1 MRWIVLGI
9 LFLGFLINF
18 ADKSVVG
25 LASVPIMDE
34 LGLSYA
40 QWGIIGSSF
49 FWIFPIAAIVIGAL
63 TDKFGSK
70 KMITIML
77 LVWSV
82 LQFGGYVIVGFSTLL
97 LYRILLGMAEGGYA
111 PASLRLLFSYFPTEM
126 RARVTTIF
134 TSGATIGAYAVAP
147 IVVFLIQAF
156 GWRHTFAMMG
166 VASLVLLILWVFV
179 VPKKSP
185 TLYEEVEVVETPKNK
200 VTWAELYPVLL
211 SRTCLFTLFATFGYF
226 CLSSW
231 MQIWMPLYFTQV
243 VKLSEMNMAYSTLMI
258 GGSSVFI
265 AFLMAWI
272 SDKVFKK
279 TKSIRRARV
288 GVTGAGML
296 VGSVF
301 FASLYF
307 IHSPIWS
314 VIAISL
320 AYGLGYLILST
331 SHIIMSHQLP
341 ERTSTLSGIIV
352 AFQNVAA
359 AISPILT
366 GFIIEMVGK
375 DHLAQGFNY
384 SFLMVAG
391 IIFIVAILFIA
402 LVHPDR
408 KKADVQE
415 AVN

>member
-166 VASLVLLILWVFV
+166 VASLVLLIVWVFV

-296 VGSVF
+296 VGSLF

-307 IHSPIWS
+307 IHTPIWS

>member
-25 LASVPIMDE
+25 LASVPLMNE

-49 FWIFPIAAIVIGAL
+49 FWIFPIAAIVIGVL

-77 LVWSV
+77 LAWSV

-97 LYRILLGMAEGGYA
+97 LYRILLGLAEGGYA

-156 GWRHTFAMMG
+156 GWRHTFAIMG

-185 TLYEEVEVVETPKNK
+185 TLYEEVVETPKNK
-200 VTWAELYPVLL
+200 VTWAELYPVLF

-231 MQIWMPLYFTQV
+231 MQVWMPLYFTQV
-243 VKLSEMNMAYSTLMI
+243 VKLSHMNMAYSTLMI

-279 TKSIRRARV
+279 TKSIHRARV

-296 VGSVF
+296 VGSLF

-307 IHSPIWS
+307 IHTPIWS

-375 DHLAQGFNY
+375 DHIAQGFNY

-402 LVHPDR
+402 LVRPDR

-415 AVN
+415 VVN